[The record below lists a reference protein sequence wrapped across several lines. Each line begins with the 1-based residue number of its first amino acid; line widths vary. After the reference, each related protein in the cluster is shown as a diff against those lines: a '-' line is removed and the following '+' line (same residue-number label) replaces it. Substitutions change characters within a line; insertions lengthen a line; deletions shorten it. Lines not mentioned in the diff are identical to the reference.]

1 MTLRDKLKIAAKLK
15 KRESIKLHLSEKFSL
30 QESNVTIFEL
40 DFQNIV
46 NLAEQKGIEIKEGVF
61 ETSFF
66 EGCFRQFIDNFSLTD
81 TISFMISTENDYFFV
96 KIPFS
101 ALQRDP
107 SFFWNDKILHFTN
120 KNRIF
125 LKSDMSSAFIILSS
139 EYGLELSQW

>member
-30 QESNVTIFEL
+30 QESDVTIFEQ

-46 NLAEQKGIEIKEGVF
+46 DLAEQKGIEIKEGVF
-61 ETSFF
+61 EISFF
-66 EGCFRQFIDNFSLTD
+66 EGCFRQFIDNFNSTD
-81 TISFMISTENDYFFV
+81 TVSFMISTENDYFFA

-120 KNRIF
+120 RNRIF